1 MIFSKVLQNKIRVSQ
16 VPPKRRGQVVPQKRG
31 RHRFPLFILIT
42 MAHFVYII
50 YSKSVDKF
58 YVGETLNVAKRF
70 EQHNSG
76 FYKAAFS
83 KQTTDWKLFWAVEC
97 NSRRQAL
104 KLEKF
109 IKNMKSRKFYF
120 KLKEN
125 PTIVDDILKSFT
137 E

>member
-1 MIFSKVLQNKIRVSQ
+1 MSQ

-109 IKNMKSRKFYF
+109 IKNMKSRYF
-120 KLKEN
+120 KVYSIKGKIIWSYLF
-125 PTIVDDILKSFT
+125 PLLQKSLHSKLELT
-137 E
+137 MYL